1 MTHVLAVLAPKLRDP
16 IACVISMKAADRG
29 VHRAVPSMPRGAAA
43 WAGVADARMNLA
55 DLVATHGTQILAE
68 WKAQVS
74 GSLHPEAMPH
84 PQLIDHLPAFLD
96 EIAQAMRDCEGPDG
110 SRVAAEHGEQRLGLG
125 FSLDGV
131 VREYGALRDAILAVA
146 KVQRVTVRES
156 ERDVLFD
163 CIITGIADAVSEYQR
178 QRDAELQRHMNEHFA
193 FIAHE
198 LRNPLGSALTA
209 VSMLEKKGQLNTSE
223 RFAQVLSR
231 GLTRMHELI
240 DSTLRTAQM
249 ANSIRVQRE
258 HVTLAALVEDMEMSA
273 AASAEER
280 QVALKLEIDT
290 DVTIDVDPRLVRS
303 ALTNLVRN
311 AVKFSH
317 AGGTVTVRARAN
329 AERVTIEVED
339 SCGGLPP
346 GMVQQAFAPFAQ
358 LGSDRSGFGLGL
370 AIAKQAADAHQGV
383 IRVQDLPGKGCVFT
397 IELPISPP
405 G

>member
-1 MTHVLAVLAPKLRDP
+1 
-16 IACVISMKAADRG
+16 
-29 VHRAVPSMPRGAAA
+29 
-43 WAGVADARMNLA
+43 MNLA
-55 DLVATHGTQILAE
+55 ELLVARSGEVLEE
-68 WKAQVS
+68 WKVRVS

-84 PQLIDHLPAFLD
+84 LHLIDHLPAFLE
-96 EIAQAMRDCEGPDG
+96 EIAQAVRDREGPDG

-146 KVQRVTVRES
+146 KAEQVSVRES

-163 CIITGIADAVSEYQR
+163 CIITGIAEAVSEYQR

-198 LRNPLGSALTA
+198 LRNPLGSALSA
-209 VSMLEKKGQLNTSE
+209 IGILERKGLLSSSE

-231 GLTRMHELI
+231 SLGRMHELI
-240 DSTLRTAQM
+240 DSTLRTAQL
-249 ANSIRVQRE
+249 AAVIHLQRE
-258 HVTLAALVEDMEMSA
+258 PITLAALLEDMETAS

-280 QVALKLEIDT
+280 QVTLRFEVDE
-290 DVTIDVDPRLVRS
+290 DVTIHVDQRLIRS
-303 ALTNLVRN
+303 ALSNLVRN

-317 AGGTVTVRARAN
+317 AGGSVVVRARCV

-339 SCGGLPP
+339 SCGGLPS

-358 LGSDRSGFGLGL
+358 LGADRSGFGLGL

-383 IRVQDLPGKGCVFT
+383 IRVQDLPGKGCIFSL
-397 IELPISPP
+397 ELPVSQPA
-405 G
+405 

>member
-1 MTHVLAVLAPKLRDP
+1 
-16 IACVISMKAADRG
+16 
-29 VHRAVPSMPRGAAA
+29 
-43 WAGVADARMNLA
+43 MNLA
-55 DLVATHGTQILAE
+55 DMLAVRVDEILAE
-68 WKAQVS
+68 WKSQVS

-84 PQLIDHLPAFLD
+84 PQLIDHLPAFLA
-96 EIAQAMRDCEGPDG
+96 EIGQAMRDREGPEG

-146 KVQRVTVRES
+146 SAQQVTVRDS
-156 ERDVLFD
+156 EQQVLFD
-163 CIITGIADAVSEYQR
+163 CIITGIAEAVSEYQR

-198 LRNPLGSALTA
+198 LRNPLGSALAA
-209 VSMLEKKGQLNTSE
+209 VTMLERKGQLNTSE
-223 RFAQVLSR
+223 RFAQVLTR
-231 GLTRMHELI
+231 GLTRMLELI
-240 DSTLRTAQM
+240 DGTLRTAQL
-249 ANSIRVQRE
+249 ASAIHLRLE
-258 HVTLAALVEDMEMSA
+258 PVTLTALLEDMEMSA

-280 QVALKLEIDT
+280 H
-290 DVTIDVDPRLVRS
+290 VTLTFEVDGDSTINVDQRLVRS

-317 AGGTVTVRARAN
+317 QGGMVAVRARGT
-329 AERVTIEVED
+329 AERVVIEVED

-358 LGSDRSGFGLGL
+358 LGADRSGFGLGL

-383 IRVQDLPGKGCVFT
+383 IRVQDLPGKGCIFAL
-397 IELPISPP
+397 ELPIAPTAT
-405 G
+405 

>member
-1 MTHVLAVLAPKLRDP
+1 
-16 IACVISMKAADRG
+16 
-29 VHRAVPSMPRGAAA
+29 
-43 WAGVADARMNLA
+43 MNLA
-55 DLVATHGTQILAE
+55 ELLATHAAQILAE
-68 WKAQVS
+68 WKTRVS

-84 PQLIDHLPAFLD
+84 PQLIDHLPAFLE
-96 EIAQAMRDCEGPDG
+96 EIAQALRDREGPDG

-131 VREYGALRDAILAVA
+131 VREYGALRDAILTVA
-146 KVQRVTVRES
+146 KAQQVSVREL

-163 CIITGIADAVSEYQR
+163 CIITGIAEAVSEYQR

-209 VSMLEKKGQLNTSE
+209 LSMLERKGQLDTKE
-223 RFAQVLSR
+223 RFAQVLHR

-249 ANSIRVQRE
+249 ATTVHLQRE
-258 HVTLAALVEDMEMSA
+258 PVTLSALLEDMEMSA

-280 QVALKLEIDT
+280 QVTLTFEFAD
-290 DVTIDVDPRLVRS
+290 DVTIDVDPRLIRS

-317 AGGTVTVRARAN
+317 AGGAVAVRARN
-329 AERVTIEVED
+329 TDERVLIEVED

-358 LGSDRSGFGLGL
+358 LGADRSGFGLGL

-383 IRVQDLPGKGCVFT
+383 IRVQDLPGKGCVFAL
-397 IELPISPP
+397 ELPR
-405 G
+405 

>member
-1 MTHVLAVLAPKLRDP
+1 
-16 IACVISMKAADRG
+16 
-29 VHRAVPSMPRGAAA
+29 
-43 WAGVADARMNLA
+43 MNLA
-55 DLVATHGTQILAE
+55 ELLGARVEEILAQ

-84 PQLIDHLPAFLD
+84 LELIDHLPAFLA
-96 EIAQAMRDCEGPDG
+96 EIAEAVRDLESPDD
-110 SRVAAEHGEQRLGLG
+110 SRIAAEHGEQRLGLG

-146 KVQRVTVRES
+146 RSEQVSVREP
-156 ERDVLFD
+156 ERDVLFA
-163 CIITGIADAVSEYQR
+163 CIINGIASAVSEYQR

-198 LRNPLGSALTA
+198 LRNPLGSALAA
-209 VSMLEKKGQLNTSE
+209 VSMLDRKGQLNLSE

-231 GLTRMHELI
+231 SLTRMHELI
-240 DSTLRTAQM
+240 DSTLRTAQL
-249 ANSIRVQRE
+249 ATAVHLQRE
-258 HVTLAALVEDMEMSA
+258 PVTLTALLEEMEVSA

-280 QVALKLEIDT
+280 QVTLTFQVDD
-290 DVTIDVDPRLVRS
+290 DVTIHVDQRLVRS

-317 AGGTVTVRARAN
+317 AGGAVTVRARGGT
-329 AERVTIEVED
+329 ERVVIEVED

-358 LGSDRSGFGLGL
+358 LGADRSGFGLGL

-383 IRVQDLPGKGCVFT
+383 IRVQDLPGKGCIFAL
-397 IELPISPP
+397 ELPAAPSA
-405 G
+405 

>member
-1 MTHVLAVLAPKLRDP
+1 
-16 IACVISMKAADRG
+16 
-29 VHRAVPSMPRGAAA
+29 
-43 WAGVADARMNLA
+43 MNLA
-55 DLVATHGTQILAE
+55 ELVAAHGAQILAH
-68 WKAQVS
+68 WKTQVS

-96 EIAQAMRDCEGPDG
+96 EIAQAMRDREGPDG
-110 SRVAAEHGEQRLGLG
+110 SRVAAEHGQQRLALG

-131 VREYGALRDAILAVA
+131 VREYGALSDAILAVA
-146 KVQRVTVRES
+146 REQQVSVRES
-156 ERDVLFD
+156 ERDVLFG

-198 LRNPLGSALTA
+198 LRNPLGSALAA
-209 VSMLEKKGQLNTSE
+209 VSMLERNGQLNTSE

-240 DSTLRTAQM
+240 DSTLRTAQL
-249 ANSIRVQRE
+249 ANTIHLQRE
-258 HVTLAALVEDMEMSA
+258 PVTLAALLEDMEMSA

-280 QVALKLEIDT
+280 RVTLTFEIVD
-290 DVTIDVDPRLVRS
+290 DVTINVDQRLVRS

-317 AGGTVTVRARAN
+317 AGGAVTVRARGT
-329 AERVTIEVED
+329 AERVVIEVED
-339 SCGGLPP
+339 SCGGLPL
-346 GMVQQAFAPFAQ
+346 GAVQQAFAPFAQ
-358 LGSDRSGFGLGL
+358 LGADRSGFGLGL

-383 IRVQDLPGKGCVFT
+383 IRVQDLPGKGCIFA
-397 IELPISPP
+397 IELPVS
-405 G
+405 

>member
-1 MTHVLAVLAPKLRDP
+1 
-16 IACVISMKAADRG
+16 MKA
-29 VHRAVPSMPRGAAA
+29 S
-43 WAGVADARMNLA
+43 MNLA
-55 DLVATHGTQILAE
+55 ELLATRSAEILAR
-68 WKAQVS
+68 WKRKVS

-84 PQLIDHLPAFLD
+84 LQLIDHLPAFLD
-96 EIAQAMRDCEGPDG
+96 EIAQAIRDREGPDG

-131 VREYGALRDAILAVA
+131 VREYGALRDAILAEA
-146 KVQRVTVRES
+146 KAERVSVRES
-156 ERDVLFD
+156 ETDVLFD
-163 CIITGIADAVSEYQR
+163 CIITGIAEAVSEYQR

-198 LRNPLGSALTA
+198 LRNPLGSALAA
-209 VSMLEKKGQLNTSE
+209 VSMLERKGQLNTSE

-240 DSTLRTAQM
+240 DSTLRTAQL
-249 ANSIRVQRE
+249 ATTIHLQRE
-258 HVTLAALVEDMEMSA
+258 PVTLAALLEDMEMSA

-280 QVALKLEIDT
+280 QVTLKLQVDD
-290 DVTIDVDPRLVRS
+290 DVTINVDQRLIRS

-317 AGGTVTVRARAN
+317 AGGTVTVRARGT
-329 AERVTIEVED
+329 AERVVIEVED

-346 GMVQQAFAPFAQ
+346 GAVQQAFAPFAQ
-358 LGSDRSGFGLGL
+358 LGTDRSGFGLGL

-383 IRVQDLPGKGCVFT
+383 IRVQDLPGKGCIFAL
-397 IELPISPP
+397 ELPISPTA
-405 G
+405 

>member
-1 MTHVLAVLAPKLRDP
+1 MARYEVLEAGLGTAGSGAQADILFEMGMMYATGRD
-16 IACVISMKAADRG
+16 CSV
-29 VHRAVPSMPRGAAA
+29 
-43 WAGVADARMNLA
+43 
-55 DLVATHGTQILAE
+55 DLVAAHKWFNIAAIKGSDRAAELRAELAGTMS
-68 WKAQVS
+68 KR
-74 GSLHPEAMPH
+74 
-84 PQLIDHLPAFLD
+84 
-96 EIAQAMRDCEGPDG
+96 EIAQALRDREGPDG

-146 KVQRVTVRES
+146 KTERVSVREW
-156 ERDVLFD
+156 EHDVLFD
-163 CIITGIADAVSEYQR
+163 CTITGIAAAVSEYQR

-198 LRNPLGSALTA
+198 LRNPLGSALA
-209 VSMLEKKGQLNTSE
+209 ALSMLERKQVLDMSE
-223 RFAQVLSR
+223 RFAQVLHR

-240 DSTLRTAQM
+240 DSTLRTAQL
-249 ANSIRVQRE
+249 ATAIQLQRE
-258 HVTLAALVEDMEMSA
+258 PTRLAALLEDMEMSA

-280 QVALKLEIDT
+280 HVSLTFETAE
-290 DVTIDVDPRLVRS
+290 DVTLDVDQRLVRS

-317 AGGTVTVRARAN
+317 AGGAVVVRARSTD
-329 AERVTIEVED
+329 EHVVIEVED

-383 IRVQDLPGKGCVFT
+383 IRVQDLPGKGCIFAL
-397 IELPISPP
+397 ELPIAARLEEAASAKPH
-405 G
+405 